1 LFDRFFYLIKP
12 LNLNNFVT
20 SIFVLIFK
28 MCLSKLII
36 ILFHHYST
44 LKMKLKNLLL
54 CTGIALSPF
63 FVNAQN
69 KKSSANR
76 NPTRVTTKSVTV
88 SVPEVSTNGTSLTT
102 LKDSASYG
110 LGVLVAQNFKSQ
122 NIEINA
128 DLLQKGFN
136 EVMKG
141 EKTPITDMQANT
153 LIQKYMQK
161 EQAKAFEPNR
171 ISGEK
176 FLAENK
182 TKEGVVTLP
191 SGLQYQI
198 MKAGDGPKPAST
210 DKVKTHYHGTLID
223 GTVFDSSVQRGEPIT
238 FPVTGVIPGWIE
250 ALQLMPVGSKWK
262 LFIPQSLAYGP
273 RGSGP
278 TIKPYSA
285 LVFEVE
291 LLGIE
296 K

>member
-1 LFDRFFYLIKP
+1 
-12 LNLNNFVT
+12 
-20 SIFVLIFK
+20 
-28 MCLSKLII
+28 
-36 ILFHHYST
+36 
-44 LKMKLKNLLL
+44 MKLKNFLL
-54 CTGIALSPF
+54 CTGVALSPF
-63 FVNAQN
+63 FVDAQN
-69 KKSSANR
+69 KKSSNSANKSR
-76 NPTRVTTKSVTV
+76 VVTRRSEVGTTPTPMPS
-88 SVPEVSTNGTSLTT
+88 SPSSLTT

-110 LGVLVAQNFKSQ
+110 LGILVAQNFKSQ

-141 EKTPITDMQANT
+141 EKTPFNDMMANQ
-153 LIQKYMQK
+153 LVQKYMQK

-176 FLAENK
+176 FLDENK
-182 TKEGVVTLP
+182 KKEGVVTLP

-198 MKAGDGPKPAST
+198 MKAGDGPKPASS

-262 LFIPQSLAYGP
+262 LFIPQSLAYGS

>member
-1 LFDRFFYLIKP
+1 
-12 LNLNNFVT
+12 
-20 SIFVLIFK
+20 
-28 MCLSKLII
+28 
-36 ILFHHYST
+36 
-44 LKMKLKNLLL
+44 MKLKNLLL
-54 CTGIALSPF
+54 CTGIALTPF
-63 FVNAQN
+63 FLNAQN
-69 KKSSANR
+69 KKPSAIKNPTKITTKTVTVLVPKVSSAG
-76 NPTRVTTKSVTV
+76 
-88 SVPEVSTNGTSLTT
+88 TNLIT

-122 NIEINA
+122 NIEINV

-153 LIQKYMQK
+153 LIQKYMQR

-171 ISGEK
+171 LAGEK
-176 FLAENK
+176 FITENK
-182 TKEGVVTLP
+182 TKEGIVTLQ

-262 LFIPQSLAYGP
+262 LFIPQDLAYGA

-285 LVFEVE
+285 LIFEVE

>member
-1 LFDRFFYLIKP
+1 
-12 LNLNNFVT
+12 
-20 SIFVLIFK
+20 
-28 MCLSKLII
+28 
-36 ILFHHYST
+36 
-44 LKMKLKNLLL
+44 
-54 CTGIALSPF
+54 
-63 FVNAQN
+63 
-69 KKSSANR
+69 
-76 NPTRVTTKSVTV
+76 
-88 SVPEVSTNGTSLTT
+88 
-102 LKDSASYG
+102 

-171 ISGEK
+171 MSGEK
-176 FLAENK
+176 FLADNK

-198 MKAGDGPKPAST
+198 MKAGDVPKPAST

-262 LFIPQSLAYGP
+262 LFIPQALAYGP

>member
-1 LFDRFFYLIKP
+1 
-12 LNLNNFVT
+12 
-20 SIFVLIFK
+20 
-28 MCLSKLII
+28 
-36 ILFHHYST
+36 
-44 LKMKLKNLLL
+44 MKLKNLLL
-54 CTGIALSPF
+54 CTGIALTPL
-63 FVNAQN
+63 FVNAQAKKHSNSTN
-69 KKSSANR
+69 KSKA
-76 NPTRVTTKSVTV
+76 VTHST
-88 SVPEVSTNGTSLTT
+88 EVSTTNSSHSGIPTSLTT

-110 LGVLVAQNFKSQ
+110 LGILVAQNFKTQ

-141 EKTPITDMQANT
+141 EKTPINDMLANQ
-153 LIQKYMQK
+153 LIQKYMQR

-171 ISGEK
+171 ITGEK
-176 FLAENK
+176 FLDENK
-182 TKEGVVTLP
+182 KKEGVVTLP

-198 MKAGDGPKPAST
+198 MKAGDGPKPTST

-262 LFIPQSLAYGP
+262 LFIPQSLAYGS

>member
-1 LFDRFFYLIKP
+1 MVCQNRQTL
-12 LNLNNFVT
+12 
-20 SIFVLIFK
+20 
-28 MCLSKLII
+28 LS
-36 ILFHHYST
+36 HHYST

-54 CTGIALSPF
+54 CTGIALTPF
-63 FVNAQN
+63 VVNAQN
-69 KKSSANR
+69 KKPSASKNPTKITTKTVTVLVPKVSSAG
-76 NPTRVTTKSVTV
+76 
-88 SVPEVSTNGTSLTT
+88 TNLIT

-122 NIEINA
+122 NIEINV

-171 ISGEK
+171 LAGEK
-176 FLAENK
+176 FITENK
-182 TKEGVVTLP
+182 TKEGIVTLP

-262 LFIPQSLAYGP
+262 LFIPQDLAYGA

-285 LVFEVE
+285 LIFEVE

>member
-1 LFDRFFYLIKP
+1 
-12 LNLNNFVT
+12 
-20 SIFVLIFK
+20 
-28 MCLSKLII
+28 
-36 ILFHHYST
+36 
-44 LKMKLKNLLL
+44 MKLKNLLL
-54 CTGIALSPF
+54 CTGIALTPI
-63 FVNAQN
+63 FVNAQA
-69 KKSSANR
+69 KKNSNSANKSKVV
-76 NPTRVTTKSVTV
+76 TRSTTVVTT
-88 SVPEVSTNGTSLTT
+88 PSTQSGTPTLTT

-110 LGVLVAQNFKSQ
+110 LGILVAQNFKTQ

-136 EVMKG
+136 EVMRG
-141 EKTPITDMQANT
+141 EKTPFNDMMANQ
-153 LIQKYMQK
+153 LIQKYMQR

-171 ISGEK
+171 ITGEK
-176 FLAENK
+176 FLDENK
-182 TKEGVVTLP
+182 KKEGVVTLP

-262 LFIPQSLAYGP
+262 LFIPQSLAYGS

-285 LVFEVE
+285 LIFEVE

>member
-1 LFDRFFYLIKP
+1 
-12 LNLNNFVT
+12 
-20 SIFVLIFK
+20 
-28 MCLSKLII
+28 
-36 ILFHHYST
+36 
-44 LKMKLKNLLL
+44 MKLKTILF
-54 CTGIALSPF
+54 CTGVVLSPF

-69 KKSSANR
+69 KKTSRPANKPRVITRSTEVDSSPMGQSAS
-76 NPTRVTTKSVTV
+76 PS
-88 SVPEVSTNGTSLTT
+88 SLAS

-110 LGVLVAQNFKSQ
+110 LGILVAQNFKSQ

-128 DLLQKGFN
+128 ELLQKGFN

-141 EKTPITDMQANT
+141 DKTPFNDMMANQ
-153 LIQKYMQK
+153 LVQKYMQR

-182 TKEGVVTLP
+182 TKEGIVTLP

-198 MKAGDGPKPAST
+198 MKAGDGPKPASS

-262 LFIPQSLAYGP
+262 LFIPQNLAYGS

>member
-1 LFDRFFYLIKP
+1 
-12 LNLNNFVT
+12 
-20 SIFVLIFK
+20 
-28 MCLSKLII
+28 
-36 ILFHHYST
+36 
-44 LKMKLKNLLL
+44 MKLKNLLL
-54 CTGIALSPF
+54 CTGIALTPI
-63 FVNAQN
+63 FVNAQA
-69 KKSSANR
+69 KKNSNSANKSKVV
-76 NPTRVTTKSVTV
+76 TRSTTVVTT
-88 SVPEVSTNGTSLTT
+88 PSTQSGTPTLIT

-110 LGVLVAQNFKSQ
+110 LGILVAQNFKTQ

-136 EVMKG
+136 EVMRG
-141 EKTPITDMQANT
+141 EKTPFNDMMANQ
-153 LIQKYMQK
+153 LIQKYMQR

-171 ISGEK
+171 ITGEK
-176 FLAENK
+176 FLDENK
-182 TKEGVVTLP
+182 KKEGVVTLP

-262 LFIPQSLAYGP
+262 LFIPQSLAYGS

-285 LVFEVE
+285 LIFEVE

>member
-1 LFDRFFYLIKP
+1 
-12 LNLNNFVT
+12 
-20 SIFVLIFK
+20 
-28 MCLSKLII
+28 
-36 ILFHHYST
+36 
-44 LKMKLKNLLL
+44 MKLTNLLL
-54 CTGIALSPF
+54 CTGIALIPF

-69 KKSSANR
+69 KKTPSHKTPIKVA
-76 NPTRVTTKSVTV
+76 TTAITAPV
-88 SVPEVSTNGTSLTT
+88 VSTTATGLTT

-122 NIEINA
+122 NVEINA
-128 DLLQKGFN
+128 ELLQKGFN

-141 EKTPITDMQANT
+141 EKTPITDVQANA
-153 LIQKYMQK
+153 LIQKYMQA
-161 EQAKAFEPNR
+161 EQAKTYEPNR
-171 ISGEK
+171 LAGEK

-198 MKAGDGPKPAST
+198 IKAGDGSKPAST

-223 GTVFDSSVQRGEPIT
+223 GTIFDSSVKRGEPIT

-262 LFIPQSLAYGP
+262 LFVPQALAYGS

-285 LVFEVE
+285 LIFEVE

>member
-1 LFDRFFYLIKP
+1 
-12 LNLNNFVT
+12 
-20 SIFVLIFK
+20 
-28 MCLSKLII
+28 
-36 ILFHHYST
+36 
-44 LKMKLKNLLL
+44 MKLKNLLL
-54 CTGIALSPF
+54 CTGIALTPF

-76 NPTRVTTKSVTV
+76 KSTKTTKSVTV
-88 SVPEVSTNGTSLTT
+88 SVPEVLSTGMNLTT

-171 ISGEK
+171 LAGEK
-176 FLAENK
+176 FIAENK
-182 TKEGVVTLP
+182 TKEGIVTLP

-262 LFIPQSLAYGP
+262 LFIPQALAYGS

>member
-1 LFDRFFYLIKP
+1 
-12 LNLNNFVT
+12 
-20 SIFVLIFK
+20 
-28 MCLSKLII
+28 
-36 ILFHHYST
+36 
-44 LKMKLKNLLL
+44 MKLKNLLL

-63 FVNAQN
+63 FVDAQN
-69 KKSSANR
+69 KKSSNSANKSR
-76 NPTRVTTKSVTV
+76 VVTRHSEVGTTPTPIPSLP
-88 SVPEVSTNGTSLTT
+88 SSLTT

-110 LGVLVAQNFKSQ
+110 LGILVAQNFKSQ

-141 EKTPITDMQANT
+141 DKTPFNDMMANQ
-153 LIQKYMQK
+153 LVQKYMQR

-176 FLAENK
+176 FLEENK
-182 TKEGVVTLP
+182 KKEGVVTLP

-198 MKAGDGPKPAST
+198 MKAGDGPKPASS

-223 GTVFDSSVQRGEPIT
+223 GTIFDSSVQRGEPIT

-262 LFIPQSLAYGP
+262 LFIPQNLAYGS

>member
-1 LFDRFFYLIKP
+1 
-12 LNLNNFVT
+12 
-20 SIFVLIFK
+20 
-28 MCLSKLII
+28 
-36 ILFHHYST
+36 
-44 LKMKLKNLLL
+44 MKLTNLLL
-54 CTGIALSPF
+54 CTGLALTPF
-63 FVNAQN
+63 FVNAQT
-69 KKSSANR
+69 KKPSTTKSSNK
-76 NPTRVTTKSVTV
+76 VVTKSVTV
-88 SVPEVSTNGTSLTT
+88 TAPEASNSTKGLTT

-128 DLLQKGFN
+128 ELLQKGFN

-141 EKTPITDMQANT
+141 EKTPITDMQANS

-171 ISGEK
+171 LAGEK
-176 FLAENK
+176 FLADNK

-262 LFIPQSLAYGP
+262 LYIPQALAYGP

>member
-1 LFDRFFYLIKP
+1 
-12 LNLNNFVT
+12 
-20 SIFVLIFK
+20 
-28 MCLSKLII
+28 
-36 ILFHHYST
+36 
-44 LKMKLKNLLL
+44 MKLKNLLL
-54 CTGIALSPF
+54 CTGIALTPI
-63 FVNAQN
+63 FVNAQA
-69 KKSSANR
+69 KKNSNSANKSKVVTR
-76 NPTRVTTKSVTV
+76 STTVVATPSTQSGTPT
-88 SVPEVSTNGTSLTT
+88 LTT

-110 LGVLVAQNFKSQ
+110 LGILVAQNFKTQ

-136 EVMKG
+136 EVMRG
-141 EKTPITDMQANT
+141 EKTPFNDMMANQ
-153 LIQKYMQK
+153 LIQKYMQR

-171 ISGEK
+171 ITGEK
-176 FLAENK
+176 FLDENK
-182 TKEGVVTLP
+182 KKEGVVTLP
-191 SGLQYQI
+191 SGLQYRI

-262 LFIPQSLAYGP
+262 LFIPQSLAYGS

-285 LVFEVE
+285 LIFEVE

>member
-1 LFDRFFYLIKP
+1 MKIISLLLFP
-12 LNLNNFVT
+12 
-20 SIFVLIFK
+20 
-28 MCLSKLII
+28 
-36 ILFHHYST
+36 HHYST

-69 KKSSANR
+69 KKTSANR
-76 NPTRVTTKSVTV
+76 PSSPRVTTRSVTV
-88 SVPEVSTNGTSLTT
+88 PAPEVSMPSVGLST

-153 LIQKYMQK
+153 LIQKYMQQA
-161 EQAKAFEPNR
+161 QAKAFEPNR
-171 ISGEK
+171 VTGEK
-176 FLAENK
+176 FLEENK
-182 TKEGVVTLP
+182 KKEGVVTLP

-198 MKAGDGPKPAST
+198 IKAGDGPKPAST

-262 LFIPQSLAYGP
+262 LFIPQALAYGP

>member
-1 LFDRFFYLIKP
+1 
-12 LNLNNFVT
+12 
-20 SIFVLIFK
+20 
-28 MCLSKLII
+28 
-36 ILFHHYST
+36 
-44 LKMKLKNLLL
+44 MKLTNLLL
-54 CTGIALSPF
+54 CTGLALTPF
-63 FVNAQN
+63 FVDAQTKKPSTN
-69 KKSSANR
+69 KSSNKV
-76 NPTRVTTKSVTV
+76 VTKPVTISTPDV
-88 SVPEVSTNGTSLTT
+88 SHSTVALTS

-171 ISGEK
+171 MAGEK

-182 TKEGVVTLP
+182 TKDGIVTLP

-262 LFIPQSLAYGP
+262 LFIPQVLAYGA